1 MEKFKLYEKVL
12 KSELIVAMGCT
23 EPIALSLSS
32 CRLKEVLGGIPDAID
47 AYICGNIIK
56 NAKSVTVPNTN
67 GLTGLKSAIA
77 AGLFAK
83 DSKLDLEILSDLEP
97 SNIKEI
103 EKLLANEIIKVDLAN
118 STKSLYIKL
127 VGKRGNDTATVVIE
141 DLHNNITQI
150 KLNDKVLL
158 SKEDI
163 YKEKQKE
170 YANLNVND
178 IYEFANT
185 WDLTELEPYLTRQLE
200 YNYNIAVEGI
210 RNNYGARVGKTLLSD
225 AKTVKDLAKAYT
237 AAASDARMA
246 GCDMPV
252 VIVSGSGN
260 QGITASVPL
269 AVYAKEYNIG
279 KDRLLRALIISNLV
293 TLEEKSD
300 IGRLS
305 AFCGVISA
313 GAAASAGIAY
323 LLGGDLSAIS
333 HTIVNGLALA
343 SGIICDGAK
352 SSCAGKIALALESGI
367 LGYQMYLNDT
377 EFKAGE
383 GIIKHGVDNTIK
395 SVGRLARQGMKETD
409 KEILKMMIED

>member
-1 MEKFKLYEKVL
+1 MEKFELYEKIL

-23 EPIALSLSS
+23 EPMSLCLSS
-32 CRLKEVLGGIPDAID
+32 CRLKEVLGGIPNHIE

-67 GLTGLKSAIA
+67 GMQGLKAAIA
-77 AGLFAK
+77 AGLYAS
-83 DSKLDLEILSDLEP
+83 DSKLDLEILSDLSKE
-97 SNIKEI
+97 NINYIKEV
-103 EKLLANEIIKVDLAN
+103 LANNLINVNLADSN
-118 STKSLYIKL
+118 KSLYIKL
-127 VGKRGNDTATVVIE
+127 VGTRGNDTATVIIE
-141 DLHNNITQI
+141 DLHNNITYI
-150 KLNDKVLL
+150 ELNGKTIL

-163 YKEKQKE
+163 YKEKKKE
-170 YANLNVND
+170 YENLTVKD
-178 IYEFANT
+178 IYDFAET
-185 WDLTELEPYLTRQLE
+185 WDLTNLKPYLLRQLE
-200 YNYNIAVEGI
+200 YNYNIAVEGLK
-210 RNNYGARVGKTLLSD
+210 NSYGARVGKILLLN
-225 AKTVKDLAKAYT
+225 AKCLKDKAKAYT

-252 VIVSGSGN
+252 VIISGSGN

-269 AVYAKEYNIG
+269 AVYAKELKIEEN
-279 KDRLLRALIISNLV
+279 RLLRALIISDLV

-305 AFCGVISA
+305 AFCGAISA
-313 GAAASAGIAY
+313 GAAAGAGIAY
-323 LLGGDLSAIS
+323 LLGGDYEAIS

-367 LGYQMYLNDT
+367 LGYQMYLNET

-383 GIIKHGVDNTIK
+383 GIIKKGVDNTIK
-395 SVGRLARQGMKETD
+395 QVGRLARKGMKETD
-409 KEILKMMIED
+409 KEILRMMIED